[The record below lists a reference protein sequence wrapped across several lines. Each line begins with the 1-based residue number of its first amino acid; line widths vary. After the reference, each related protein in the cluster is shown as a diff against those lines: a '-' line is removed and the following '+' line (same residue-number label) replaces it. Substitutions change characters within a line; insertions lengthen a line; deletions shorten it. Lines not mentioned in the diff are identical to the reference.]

1 MKGIILAG
9 GYGNRLKPLTLVT
22 NKHLLPVY
30 NKPMI
35 LYPLQTLLDGGI
47 EDIMIVTGPQH
58 AGGFISL
65 LGSGRKFGCK
75 ISFEVQEEPGGIAH
89 ALGLTRDFIG
99 QDKCAVIL
107 GDNIFSDNFGEEIK
121 KFVTEKKSGGKIFLK
136 KVTEAERFG
145 VAELKN
151 IPSEPVERIMPVEIM
166 NIEEKP
172 KQPKSPY
179 AVTGFYLYDNQ
190 VFSIIDSLKPSARNE
205 LEITD
210 VSMAYLQRNQL
221 QAVAIPGE
229 WTDAGTFESL
239 YRANQVAREITL
251 QKGPLAPPFFH
262 TSSNH

>member
-1 MKGIILAG
+1 MKGVILAG

-30 NKPMI
+30 NKPMV

-47 EDIMIVTGPQH
+47 TDIMIVTGPEH

-121 KFVTEKKSGGKIFLK
+121 KFAEQKVSGGKIFLK
-136 KVTEAERFG
+136 KVPDAERFG
-145 VAELKN
+145 VAQLKQ
-151 IPSEPVERIMPVEIM
+151 IPVEPTERIRPVEILG
-166 NIEEKP
+166 IEEKP
-172 KQPKSPY
+172 KNPKSAY
-179 AVTGFYLYDNQ
+179 AVTGLYLYDNQ

-210 VSMAYLQRNQL
+210 VSMSYLKRSQL

-239 YRANQVAREITL
+239 FRANTIAREFYNRI
-251 QKGPLAPPFFH
+251 
-262 TSSNH
+262 